1 MAVPQY
7 INLPFFEARHRDHA
21 AALDTWA
28 QTNLPAL
35 LADDERDPEG
45 ATRRLVAALAK
56 DRWLDAAVS
65 PDPGNPPDSLTLC
78 LSRDILASHGALA
91 DFAFA
96 MQGLGSGPIGLF
108 GTDAQ
113 RERYLPLVAQGR
125 RVAAFALTEPSAGS
139 DVAALKTSAQRKG
152 DHYVLDGVKAFIS
165 NAGLADFYVVFA
177 RTGVA
182 GSKGISAFVVDADT
196 PGLDC
201 SEQIPVISPHPIGY
215 VRFSGCQVPVSNR
228 LGEEGQGFGIA
239 MATLDVFRVSVA
251 AAALGLARHA
261 FGEALDR
268 VRQREVF
275 GSKLSSF
282 QLTQAKIADMAVAID
297 ASALLVYRA
306 AWAKTALGGR
316 TTREASMAKLFATEQ
331 AQSVIDQAVQLFG
344 GLGVVNGV
352 PVERLYRDIRSL
364 RIYEGTT
371 EVQKLVIAAQ
381 YLKEEPQSG

>member
-7 INLPFFEARHRDHA
+7 INLPFFEAHHRDHA

-28 QTNLPAL
+28 QANLPEL
-35 LADDERDPEG
+35 LADDERDPED
-45 ATRRLVAALAK
+45 ASSRLLAALAK
-56 DRWLDAAVS
+56 DHWLDAAVS
-65 PDPGNPPDSLTLC
+65 TDPSNPPDSLTLC

-91 DFAFA
+91 DFVFA

-113 RERYLPLVAQGR
+113 REQYLPLVMQGSL
-125 RVAAFALTEPSAGS
+125 VAAFALTEPNAGS
-139 DVAALKTSAQRKG
+139 DVAAMTTSAQRKG
-152 DHYVLDGVKAFIS
+152 DYYVLDGVKAFIS

-201 SEQIPVISPHPIGY
+201 SEQISTISPHPIGY

-239 MATLDVFRVSVA
+239 MATLDVFRVSVG

-261 FGEALDR
+261 FGEAMDR
-268 VRQREVF
+268 VRKREVF

-282 QLTQAKIADMAVAID
+282 QLTQAKIADMAVAVD

-306 AWAKTALGGR
+306 AWAKLALGGR

-331 AQSVIDQAVQLFG
+331 AQMVIDQAVQLFG
-344 GLGVVNGV
+344 GLGVVKGI

-381 YLKEEPQSG
+381 YLKE